1 MEAKRED
8 AIAKRNL
15 AQQAKQIGVN
25 VNLDYLFEQVMETFE
40 GMDKKK
46 VFAPPALP
54 QMGGMPQMP

>member
-1 MEAKRED
+1 M
-8 AIAKRNL
+8 
-15 AQQAKQIGVN
+15 GVN

-54 QMGGMPQMP
+54 QMGMPQMPGMEQPQPQPQVQVP